1 MHALEGLSQA
11 PKLPSGRIARRP
23 IDAPMGS
30 RAGINSTI
38 TAMAFLPAT
47 AVLPRKCWIQDSQGK
62 NSPPLPSL
70 CSALRP
76 APPAIVLPRPRARRI
91 RRRDYS
97 PACKWP
103 ESGPRARL
111 IKGCLIVAVVT
122 ASRQGRNPKPLFGV
136 QDVCGGPRQTRRSGL
151 AVAGIGCCCW
161 RGALGGGVG
170 LGSLV
175 QSYHGYQDSLVK
187 GRALSQ
193 ERLAV
198 VNTLIYPRVAL
209 VFLFVYS
216 RARGGAVWWQPNESQ
231 D

>member
-1 MHALEGLSQA
+1 MRWKGF
-11 PKLPSGRIARRP
+11 PKLPSSQVVALPEGPSTHQLAVVLESIVQLQRWPSYQPPQSFPANAGYRTARE
-23 IDAPMGS
+23 
-30 RAGINSTI
+30 
-38 TAMAFLPAT
+38 
-47 AVLPRKCWIQDSQGK
+47 K